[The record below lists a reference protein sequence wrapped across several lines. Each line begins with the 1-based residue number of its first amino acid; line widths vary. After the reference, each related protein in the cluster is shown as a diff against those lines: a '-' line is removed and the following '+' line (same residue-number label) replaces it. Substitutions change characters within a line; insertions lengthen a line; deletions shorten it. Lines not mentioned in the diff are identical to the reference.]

1 MFVCDK
7 ADVIDTAEVRLS
19 LFESAESLRIS
30 GIRCA
35 VQITE
40 TAQIPVAICDDFEA
54 ILEATLPGVEN
65 LLFCALHSEQ
75 GWAVRCSI
83 QDVRRPLNIPN
94 FPAMQSEW
102 DEDGLLDLTLSLP
115 EGGCP

>member
-40 TAQIPVAICDDFEA
+40 TAQIPVAICDDLEA

-75 GWAVRCSI
+75 G
-83 QDVRRPLNIPN
+83 
-94 FPAMQSEW
+94 
-102 DEDGLLDLTLSLP
+102 
-115 EGGCP
+115 